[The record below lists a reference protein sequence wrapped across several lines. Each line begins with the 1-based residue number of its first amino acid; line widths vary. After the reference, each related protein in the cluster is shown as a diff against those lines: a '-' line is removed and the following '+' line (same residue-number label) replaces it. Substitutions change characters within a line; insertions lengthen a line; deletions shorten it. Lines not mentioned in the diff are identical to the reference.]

1 MDKKIYLAAIAGIAT
16 LIVFGGCGQE
26 ADDTSMLI
34 PTPMDVEQNVGD
46 DFDFEFD
53 PSVELTVTPSV
64 DWEEAP
70 TITMA
75 VEPDEE
81 GNLPDEGDLELMNTP
96 IPEPTATS
104 TPTPTKEPIPTPT
117 EKPTATPKATAT
129 PEPTAT
135 STPEPTKDVATVAPT
150 PTEEAKPTKK
160 EETKPTVTKAAEEAK
175 STSTPKPTEK
185 PKATSTPKPTKA
197 ASKDP
202 TMEKDGYS
210 FKDPTGLKAGATVG
224 TLTSGDGK
232 NEVTI
237 IHHEVGDLIEAWND
251 GLENDCTYLFHP
263 EDEEHYFNKGTYELI
278 CYGKYQP
285 KSSDKKDYLY
295 YDESGYCYWYKNGKW
310 SKDAVDIIVNAC
322 CEPREKMGSD
332 GVENSGEHVG
342 SWQ

>member
-1 MDKKIYLAAIAGIAT
+1 
-16 LIVFGGCGQE
+16 
-26 ADDTSMLI
+26 
-34 PTPMDVEQNVGD
+34 MDVEQSTGD
-46 DFDFEFD
+46 DFDFDFD

-70 TITMA
+70 TVTVV

-117 EKPTATPKATAT
+117 EEPTATPEATAT

-135 STPEPTKDVATVAPT
+135 STPEPTKEEVATPVPEPT
-150 PTEEAKPTKK
+150 KEPTKTPKK
-160 EETKPTVTKAAEEAK
+160 EETKP
-175 STSTPKPTEK
+175 TSTPKPTEK

-202 TMEKDGYS
+202 TMENDGYT

-251 GLENDCTYLFHP
+251 GLESDCTYLYHK
-263 EDEEHYFNKGTYELI
+263 DSHSCELI
-278 CYGKYQP
+278 SYGKYQP
-285 KSSDKKDYLY
+285 KSSDKNPYFYIDNKGYIYDYA
-295 YDESGYCYWYKNGKW
+295 DGKCGKEAADIVANMCVEPKEQMSVEAGEGSGTF
-310 SKDAVDIIVNAC
+310 
-322 CEPREKMGSD
+322 
-332 GVENSGEHVG
+332 SGT
-342 SWQ
+342 WQ